1 MQFRISRN
9 LTLCTLLLVLPV
21 TPLPSSAQDRDPV
34 RIITSRPVA
43 QGVELIQEVT
53 TGDTPLMVHILR
65 VRLNTP
71 GVRVRT
77 GQAFDSISL
86 QGPGQGREAVHTL
99 ARRHGAVAAINAD
112 FFPFTGDP
120 LGLAIRDGELLSE
133 PTPYRVCFGLT
144 SSGQVR
150 MDVLSCVATLRL
162 ANGTELPLAGINR
175 LPAAGEITVLTPAFT
190 ATPVLP
196 APVVVLA
203 LRAVNLPVKVSR
215 AMQGTVVTVSSLEAG
230 TPLPRRNPE
239 ETWIVAEGKTGDAL
253 MEHCR
258 PGDPVH
264 FQFDLTPSAPP
275 TARGRY
281 ASRTSALR
289 ATDFTPVWKDV
300 EQAVGGGPWL
310 VRGGQIS
317 VDGEAQGFNPTAFVQ
332 ARHPRTAVGVTADR
346 HLLLVAVDGRQAA
359 SKGMSLPELAALMK
373 RLGAVHA
380 INLDGGG
387 STTLYAGGGIVNAPS
402 DGRARPVANA
412 LLVFGHP
419 VRSHVRATYRIHQPG
434 ASAPVSLVAGD
445 SLPMKLVE
453 TSGRE
458 APADLPVLWGT
469 EDGLGFITQ
478 RGIFTSYRTGKGQ
491 INARIGTGVLLHCP
505 VVITP
510 GPLAQ
515 IKATLRAGNDPNAG
529 TLTIA
534 TQDRFGNP
542 VPDQTITITFSAG
555 RSFTLQTDARGQA
568 AYAFQ
573 WQEQDTQV
581 TLSSGNVSP
590 VTLRR

>member
-1 MQFRISRN
+1 MQFGLSSHLIPR
-9 LTLCTLLLVLPV
+9 TLLIALLAL
-21 TPLPSSAQDRDPV
+21 PLPLRAQDHHSG
-34 RIITSRPVA
+34 RIVTSRPVA
-43 QGVELIQEVT
+43 QGVELTQEII

-65 VRLNTP
+65 VRLNVP

-86 QGPGQGREAVHTL
+86 QGPGQGREGVHTL

-133 PTPYRVCFGLT
+133 PTPHRVCFGLT

-162 ANGTELPLAGINR
+162 ANGTGLPLAGINR
-175 LPAAGEITVLTPAFT
+175 LPAAGEITVLTPTFT

-203 LRAVNLPVKVSR
+203 LRGVNLPVRVSR
-215 AMQGTVVTVSSLEAG
+215 AMRGIIATIHSLEAG
-230 TPLPRRNPE
+230 IPLPRRTPE

-253 MEHCR
+253 REHCQ
-258 PGDPVH
+258 PGEPVH
-264 FQFDLTPSAPP
+264 FQFDLTPSDPP
-275 TARGRY
+275 GTRGRY
-281 ASRTSALR
+281 ASRASALR

-310 VRGGQIS
+310 VRDGQIF

-332 ARHPRTAVGVTADR
+332 ARHPRTAIGITAER

-359 SKGMSLPELAALMK
+359 SRGMSLPELAALMK

-402 DGRARPVANA
+402 DGRVRPVANA
-412 LLVFGHP
+412 LLVFGRP
-419 VRSHVRATYRIHQPG
+419 VRSRARPTYSIRRSG
-434 ASAPVSLVAGD
+434 AEAPTSVVAGET
-445 SLPMKLVE
+445 LPLKLIE
-453 TSGRE
+453 ASGKE
-458 APADLPVLWGT
+458 APANLPVLWGT
-469 EDGLGFITQ
+469 EDGLGFVTQ
-478 RGIFTSYRTGKGQ
+478 QGVFTSYRAGKGQ
-491 INARIGTGVLLHCP
+491 INARIGADVPLHCP
-505 VVITP
+505 VTVLP

-515 IKATLRAGNDPNAG
+515 IKATIQPGNDPNTGA
-529 TLTIA
+529 LTIV

-542 VPDQTITITFSAG
+542 VPDQNVTVTFSTG
-555 RSFTLQTDARGQA
+555 RSLTLQTDARGQVSC
-568 AYAFQ
+568 AFQ
-573 WQEQDTQV
+573 WQEQDTQI
-581 TLSSGNVSP
+581 TLSSGNAPS